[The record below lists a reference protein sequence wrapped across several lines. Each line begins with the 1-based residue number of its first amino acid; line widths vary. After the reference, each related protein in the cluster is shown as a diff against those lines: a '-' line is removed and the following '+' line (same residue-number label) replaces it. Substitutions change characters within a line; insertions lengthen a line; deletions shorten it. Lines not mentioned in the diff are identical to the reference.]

1 MVDLHCHILP
11 AIDDGAK
18 TLQDS
23 ISLLKAESEQGVKAV
38 ALTPHFNIE
47 ETSIEDFCNSRSKSL
62 KILKSSDE
70 FKSIGIKVKAGAEVY
85 YSPMLY
91 DADLKPLCIE
101 DTDYILIEL
110 PVSSRPYE
118 LNKVMQSIIN
128 RGYIPVLAHV
138 ERYQYFTDNPVLL
151 YNLVVDGCLAQI
163 NAGAI
168 INSGNLSKIALRY
181 LKWEL
186 VQIICTDCHSIEHRP
201 PNIQKAFEKIDKKLG
216 EGYSDWIKKNCNDI
230 FNDRSVD
237 LPVIHK
243 PRKILGFWK

>member
-11 AIDDGAK
+11 GIDDGAK

-23 ISLLKAESEQGVKAV
+23 ISLLKSESEQGVKAV

-47 ETSIEDFCNSRSKSL
+47 KISIKDFCNSRNKSL
-62 KILKSSDE
+62 ELLESSDE
-70 FKSIGIKVKAGAEVY
+70 FKSIGIKIKTGAEVY

-91 DADLKPLCIE
+91 DTDLKPLCIE

-110 PVSSRPYE
+110 PVSSKPYE
-118 LNKVMQSIIN
+118 LHKVMQSIIN
-128 RGYIPVLAHV
+128 RGYVPVIAHI
-138 ERYQYFTDNPVLL
+138 ERYQYFTENPVLL
-151 YNLVVDGCLAQI
+151 YNLVHDGCLAQV

-168 INSGNLSKIALRY
+168 IGSGNSSKVAMRY

-186 VQIICTDCHSIEHRP
+186 AQIICTDCHSMEHRP
-201 PNIQKAFEKIDKKLG
+201 PNIEKALEKVAKKLG
-216 EGYSDWIKKNCNDI
+216 EDYSDWVKKNSNDI

-237 LPVIHK
+237 LPVIQK
-243 PRKILGFWK
+243 PKKILGFWK